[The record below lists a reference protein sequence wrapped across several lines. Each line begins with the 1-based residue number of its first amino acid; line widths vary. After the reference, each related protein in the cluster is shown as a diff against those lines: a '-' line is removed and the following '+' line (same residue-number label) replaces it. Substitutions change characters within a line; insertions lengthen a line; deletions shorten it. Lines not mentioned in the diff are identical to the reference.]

1 MITLKIWIF
10 NPFQENTF
18 LAYDETGEALIID
31 AGNHSPEENDRIT
44 RFISQNKLKPI
55 LLVSTH
61 GHVDHVLGNRFLKA
75 HYNIPYAAH
84 AGDTDLIADAASH
97 ALMFG
102 FHAEEPPLPDHY
114 LEEGEKIS
122 FGHSSLTVIHLP
134 GHSRGG
140 VGLYSPEQSF
150 VIVGDTLFEQS
161 IGRTDLPGG
170 NHDQLLESI
179 HTRLLALPDDTDVYP
194 GHGPA
199 TTIGAE
205 RRNNPYLQ

>member
-1 MITLKIWIF
+1 MITLKTWVC

-18 LAYDETGEALIID
+18 LAYDETGEALLID
-31 AGNHSPEENDRIT
+31 AGNNSPAENERIT
-44 RFISQNKLKPI
+44 SFISQNKLKPI

-61 GHVDHVLGNRFLKA
+61 GHVDHVLGNRFLKT
-75 HYNIPYAAH
+75 HYNLPYAAH
-84 AGDTDLIADAASH
+84 AEDVGLIEGAASH
-97 ALMFG
+97 ALLFG
-102 FHAEEPPLPDHY
+102 FHAEDPPLPDRY
-114 LEEGEKIS
+114 LEDGEKIA
-122 FGHSSLTVIHLP
+122 FGHSSFIVIHLP
-134 GHSRGG
+134 GHSGG
-140 VGLYSPEQSF
+140 GIGLYSPEQSF

-170 NHDQLLESI
+170 DHEQLLESI
-179 HTRLLALPDDTDVYP
+179 HNRLLTLPDDTVVYP